1 MPAGVLCI
9 VVPSS
14 KTSHP
19 SCGPVTGRQQ
29 CPYLFSVS
37 LLAAGPSL
45 LSYSTS
51 NCRYLSAFLTTRI
64 MYGLHIQR
72 GRVLPTIT
80 SAVYDRISPSPS
92 IVCFY
97 FYIYFFFRSFIYLVF
112 FRYSLCYPCTHS
124 RAGGEYKRRN
134 KAKLIY
140 VIFFFVYTFLIQFI

>member
-1 MPAGVLCI
+1 MPAGALCI

-97 FYIYFFFRSFIYLVF
+97 FYIYIFFRSFIYLVF
-112 FRYSLCYPCTHS
+112 FVILCVTLVRTAAPEEST
-124 RAGGEYKRRN
+124 RGGTRQN
-134 KAKLIY
+134 
-140 VIFFFVYTFLIQFI
+140 